1 MFDMRPTA
9 YVIGLLVA
17 ALGAT
22 MLVPLGFELYD
33 QNGQWWV
40 FAASAAIT
48 VACGVAVSIATA
60 KTATDRL
67 TLQQTFL
74 LTTGV
79 WFVLPIF
86 AAIPF
91 VLGATDA
98 RAVDAFFEAMS
109 GLTTTGATV
118 FTGLDDLPRGL
129 LFWRA
134 MMQWFGGIGIV
145 VVAMVFLPVL
155 RVGGMQIFRSEGFDT
170 FGKVLP
176 RAAEIARRI
185 SVIYVTLTII
195 CFLAYQFMGL
205 SVFDALYHALTTIS
219 TGGFSSHDASF
230 GSFKGGAEYVAC
242 AFMVLSA
249 LPFVRFV
256 QLLDG
261 SAKPLFVDSQIR
273 GFFVAYAGIVAL
285 LATYL
290 VLVDGREVELTFR
303 EVLFNTAS
311 IMTGTGYASA
321 DYQLWGT
328 FAVATFF
335 LIGLVGGCA
344 GSTSC
349 SVKIFRYQIL
359 FATISTQ
366 MRQLHS
372 PNGVFTPRFSGRPV
386 SDEVIASVIAFF
398 TLFFVTLAVLSVAL
412 GMTGLDMIT
421 SVSGAAAA
429 LANIG
434 PGLGTVIGPAGTYAD
449 LNDTA
454 KWLLSAGMLIGRL
467 ELMAVFVLFTANFWR
482 H

>member
-9 YVIGLLVA
+9 YVTGLIVA

-22 MLVPLGFELYD
+22 MLVPLGIELYD
-33 QNGQWWV
+33 QNGQWRV
-40 FAASAAIT
+40 FAVSAIIT
-48 VACGVAVSIATA
+48 CGSGVAVSLSTNACPST
-60 KTATDRL
+60 RL

-91 VLGATDA
+91 MLGATNA

-118 FTGLDDLPRGL
+118 VTGLDELPRGL

-145 VVAMVFLPVL
+145 IVAMVFLPVL
-155 RVGGMQIFRSEGFDT
+155 RVGGMQIFQSEEFDPL
-170 FGKVLP
+170 GKILP
-176 RAAEIARRI
+176 RAAEVARRI
-185 SVIYVTLTII
+185 FVIYATLTII
-195 CFLAYQFMGL
+195 CLVAYQVAGL
-205 SVFDALYHALTTIS
+205 GIYDALYHALTTIS

-230 GSFKGGAEYVAC
+230 GAFKGGAEYVAC
-242 AFMVLSA
+242 LFMLLSA

-256 QLLDG
+256 QLMDG
-261 SAKPLFVDSQIR
+261 SVKPLLADTQIR
-273 GFFVAYAGIVAL
+273 VFLLTYAGVVGGIA
-285 LATYL
+285 ACL
-290 VLVDGREVELTFR
+290 VLADGRAVEPAVR
-303 EVLFNTAS
+303 EIVFNAAS
-311 IMTGTGYASA
+311 IMTGTGYAST
-321 DYQLWGT
+321 DYQLWGPFPVMT
-328 FAVATFF
+328 LF
-335 LIGLVGGCA
+335 LIGLIGGCA

-359 FATISTQ
+359 FASIFTQ
-366 MRQLHS
+366 IRNLHS
-372 PNGVFTPRFSGRPV
+372 PSGVFTVRFSGHPV

-398 TLFFVTLAVLSVAL
+398 TMFFVTLVVLAVGLS
-412 GMTGLDMIT
+412 MTGLDLTT

-434 PGLGTVIGPAGTYAD
+434 PGLGAEIGPAGTYAA

-454 KWLLSAGMLIGRL
+454 KWLLSFGMLIGRL
-467 ELMAVFVLFTANFWR
+467 ELMVVFVFFTVNFWR
-482 H
+482 P